1 MIKTVIGPRALDR
14 RNVARLAHHADA
26 RGIARGILADGAL
39 VTRGIVEAT
48 AAKMNLLLDGEDG
61 VGQATRL
68 LNVGFQQVIRD
79 ALSRL
84 GTNARKSAQLIKKNL

>member
-1 MIKTVIGPRALDR
+1 M
-14 RNVARLAHHADA
+14 H
-26 RGIARGILADGAL
+26 
-39 VTRGIVEAT
+39 
-48 AAKMNLLLDGEDG
+48 LLLDGEDG
-61 VGQATRL
+61 VCQATRL